1 MEILQQIFELCVIP
15 LLGVLT
21 TYLVK
26 LIRKKNKELD
36 EKVSN
41 NISRKYIDML
51 ADTITNCVVSTNQTY
66 VDALKEA
73 NAFDKEAQKKAFEL
87 TYNKIMNVLTEDAK
101 EYLEVKKIDKDK
113 EKENNIIY
121 YNFKKA
127 VGDFPVE
134 KKIDK
139 QVNLLF
145 YNGYTAKEISSYVGL
160 TERQINYIV
169 KKSKIYK
176 RRLVPWIIMKIFM
189 KLIQKML
196 L

>member
-15 LLGVLT
+15 LLGILT

-51 ADTITNCVVSTNQTY
+51 ADTITDCVVSTNQTY

-101 EYLEVKKIDKDK
+101 EYLTTIYGDLEIYITTKIESEVKSYK
-113 EKENNIIY
+113 E
-121 YNFKKA
+121 A
-127 VGDFPVE
+127 
-134 KKIDK
+134 
-139 QVNLLF
+139 
-145 YNGYTAKEISSYVGL
+145 
-160 TERQINYIV
+160 
-169 KKSKIYK
+169 
-176 RRLVPWIIMKIFM
+176 
-189 KLIQKML
+189 
-196 L
+196 

>member
-101 EYLEVKKIDKDK
+101 EYLTAIYGDLEIYITTKIESEVKFHK
-113 EKENNIIY
+113 E
-121 YNFKKA
+121 A
-127 VGDFPVE
+127 
-134 KKIDK
+134 
-139 QVNLLF
+139 
-145 YNGYTAKEISSYVGL
+145 
-160 TERQINYIV
+160 
-169 KKSKIYK
+169 
-176 RRLVPWIIMKIFM
+176 
-189 KLIQKML
+189 
-196 L
+196 

>member
-15 LLGVLT
+15 LLGILT

-101 EYLEVKKIDKDK
+101 EYLTAIYGDLEIYITTKIESEVKSYK
-113 EKENNIIY
+113 E
-121 YNFKKA
+121 
-127 VGDFPVE
+127 P
-134 KKIDK
+134 
-139 QVNLLF
+139 
-145 YNGYTAKEISSYVGL
+145 
-160 TERQINYIV
+160 
-169 KKSKIYK
+169 
-176 RRLVPWIIMKIFM
+176 
-189 KLIQKML
+189 
-196 L
+196 

>member
-15 LLGVLT
+15 LLGILT

-87 TYNKIMNVLTEDAK
+87 TYNKIMNVLTEEAK
-101 EYLEVKKIDKDK
+101 EYLTAIYGDLEIYITTKIESEVKFYK
-113 EKENNIIY
+113 E
-121 YNFKKA
+121 A
-127 VGDFPVE
+127 
-134 KKIDK
+134 
-139 QVNLLF
+139 
-145 YNGYTAKEISSYVGL
+145 
-160 TERQINYIV
+160 
-169 KKSKIYK
+169 
-176 RRLVPWIIMKIFM
+176 
-189 KLIQKML
+189 
-196 L
+196 

>member
-15 LLGVLT
+15 LLGILT

-87 TYNKIMNVLTEDAK
+87 TYNKIMNVLTEEAK
-101 EYLEVKKIDKDK
+101 EYLTAIYGDLEIYITTKIESEVKSHK
-113 EKENNIIY
+113 E
-121 YNFKKA
+121 A
-127 VGDFPVE
+127 
-134 KKIDK
+134 
-139 QVNLLF
+139 
-145 YNGYTAKEISSYVGL
+145 
-160 TERQINYIV
+160 
-169 KKSKIYK
+169 
-176 RRLVPWIIMKIFM
+176 
-189 KLIQKML
+189 
-196 L
+196 

>member
-51 ADTITNCVVSTNQTY
+51 ADTITDCVISTNQTY

-101 EYLEVKKIDKDK
+101 EYLTTIYGDLEIYITTKIESEVKFYK
-113 EKENNIIY
+113 E
-121 YNFKKA
+121 A
-127 VGDFPVE
+127 
-134 KKIDK
+134 
-139 QVNLLF
+139 
-145 YNGYTAKEISSYVGL
+145 
-160 TERQINYIV
+160 
-169 KKSKIYK
+169 
-176 RRLVPWIIMKIFM
+176 
-189 KLIQKML
+189 
-196 L
+196 

>member
-15 LLGVLT
+15 LLGILT

-51 ADTITNCVVSTNQTY
+51 ADTITDCVISTNQTY

-101 EYLEVKKIDKDK
+101 EYLTTIYGDLEIYITTKIESEVKLYK
-113 EKENNIIY
+113 E
-121 YNFKKA
+121 A
-127 VGDFPVE
+127 
-134 KKIDK
+134 
-139 QVNLLF
+139 
-145 YNGYTAKEISSYVGL
+145 
-160 TERQINYIV
+160 
-169 KKSKIYK
+169 
-176 RRLVPWIIMKIFM
+176 
-189 KLIQKML
+189 
-196 L
+196 

>member
-15 LLGVLT
+15 LLGILT

-41 NISRKYIDML
+41 KISKKYIDML
-51 ADTITNCVVSTNQTY
+51 ADTITDCVVSTNQTY

-101 EYLEVKKIDKDK
+101 EYLTTIYGDLEIYITTKIESEVKFYK
-113 EKENNIIY
+113 E
-121 YNFKKA
+121 
-127 VGDFPVE
+127 V
-134 KKIDK
+134 
-139 QVNLLF
+139 
-145 YNGYTAKEISSYVGL
+145 
-160 TERQINYIV
+160 
-169 KKSKIYK
+169 
-176 RRLVPWIIMKIFM
+176 
-189 KLIQKML
+189 
-196 L
+196 

>member
-15 LLGVLT
+15 LLGILT

-41 NISRKYIDML
+41 KISKKYIDML
-51 ADTITNCVVSTNQTY
+51 ADTITDCVVSTNQTY

-101 EYLEVKKIDKDK
+101 EYLTTVYGDLEIYITTKIESEVKSYK
-113 EKENNIIY
+113 E
-121 YNFKKA
+121 A
-127 VGDFPVE
+127 
-134 KKIDK
+134 
-139 QVNLLF
+139 
-145 YNGYTAKEISSYVGL
+145 
-160 TERQINYIV
+160 
-169 KKSKIYK
+169 
-176 RRLVPWIIMKIFM
+176 
-189 KLIQKML
+189 
-196 L
+196 